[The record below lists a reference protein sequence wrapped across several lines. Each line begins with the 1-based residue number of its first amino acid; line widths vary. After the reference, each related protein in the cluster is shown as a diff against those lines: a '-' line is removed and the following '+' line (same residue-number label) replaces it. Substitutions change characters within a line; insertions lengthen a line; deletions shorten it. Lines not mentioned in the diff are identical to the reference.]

1 MERSGG
7 KGVAI
12 LLGSCYHGEKGGI
25 VMQQIKPKE
34 NPLGLKVFINGKPD
48 LTVIPKEKAE
58 SILAALELEISG
70 FYDKTEGA
78 FNRS

>member
-1 MERSGG
+1 
-7 KGVAI
+7 
-12 LLGSCYHGEKGGI
+12 
-25 VMQQIKPKE
+25 MQQIELKE

-48 LTVIPKEKAE
+48 LTVIPKENAE